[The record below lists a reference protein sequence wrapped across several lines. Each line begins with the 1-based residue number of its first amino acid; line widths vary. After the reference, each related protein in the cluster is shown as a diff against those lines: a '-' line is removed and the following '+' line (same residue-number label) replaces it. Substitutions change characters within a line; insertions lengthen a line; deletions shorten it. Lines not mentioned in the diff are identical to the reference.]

1 MSTDDDNKY
10 MLELQNALKVARV
23 KLVDSSLALQDKSR
37 TMVQWRSW
45 YRRRPAYCLLG
56 ALALGL
62 WLGRR

>member
-10 MLELQNALKVARV
+10 MLELQNALTVARV

-37 TMVQWRSW
+37 TLVQWRSW
-45 YRRRPAYCLLG
+45 YRRRPGYCLLG